1 MEVEKGTC
9 TINIQYVQIEH
20 QGNGT
25 KRQKKQ
31 MRNFSGLVSYMVK
44 KLQDTESDRQ
54 GEEVLLAQKIS
65 K

>member
-1 MEVEKGTC
+1 MVR
-9 TINIQYVQIEH
+9 
-20 QGNGT
+20 NG
-25 KRQKKQ
+25 KKQ
-31 MRNFSGLVSYMVK
+31 MRDFSGLVSQMVK